1 MDTAIAIHSGF
12 WGRTWGA
19 VGRALGLT
27 KPVPQATTLPV
38 DAAFSGVPY
47 VQATYSP
54 VHALSSMRANP
65 WVLACLQAIIS
76 DLTRCPIQAYPKNA
90 KTMDERGRRI
100 KPTPIPQRILTG
112 ASWRRTR
119 RQIVA
124 DRILTG
130 RWALLILRQGDPLK
144 GTPIGLERLHPEHL
158 APKPGPGGEIIAWVY
173 NASGSE
179 IEYRPEQICTDQD
192 ISWPTG
198 PEGLNPQSVVE
209 CLEADILADAAI
221 AKHARI
227 SADKGRPDALVSPR
241 SDTEK
246 WGVAQVERLKT
257 MWADVF
263 GPNRSGGVAVA
274 GDGSKLEVLGWAPK
288 DMEGRS
294 QREWTRQSIM
304 AVLQVPPA
312 RLSLDS
318 ENRATQDDQMVTYW
332 VGRIQALAM
341 EFDDA
346 LNDSIGDALAVR
358 LETDFSSVPYLQSG
372 KTGQL
377 ERIEKHVGLGM
388 SVSAAYAYEG
398 LDDVDASWFAAPA
411 QDPAPA
417 APNALP
423 ADDLEDEG
431 DVSTEDL
438 KGALSELRVALEEGE
453 TTDALS
459 LLTDVEDMIDGLAD
473 AP

>member
-1 MDTAIAIHSGF
+1 
-12 WGRTWGA
+12 
-19 VGRALGLT
+19 
-27 KPVPQATTLPV
+27 
-38 DAAFSGVPY
+38 
-47 VQATYSP
+47 
-54 VHALSSMRANP
+54 
-65 WVLACLQAIIS
+65 
-76 DLTRCPIQAYPKNA
+76 
-90 KTMDERGRRI
+90 
-100 KPTPIPQRILTG
+100 
-112 ASWRRTR
+112 
-119 RQIVA
+119 
-124 DRILTG
+124 
-130 RWALLILRQGDPLK
+130 
-144 GTPIGLERLHPEHL
+144 
-158 APKPGPGGEIIAWVY
+158 
-173 NASGSE
+173 
-179 IEYRPEQICTDQD
+179 
-192 ISWPTG
+192 
-198 PEGLNPQSVVE
+198 
-209 CLEADILADAAI
+209 
-221 AKHARI
+221 
-227 SADKGRPDALVSPR
+227 
-241 SDTEK
+241 
-246 WGVAQVERLKT
+246 

-398 LDDVDASWFAAPA
+398 LDDVDESWFAAPA

-417 APNALP
+417 TPNALP